1 MNPLTTE
8 DTDLIKTVAMEL
20 GFHPGFYT
28 DCGPHTL
35 VVYLQDYFMGHNLEQ
50 RKWTLYNT
58 LALANLRVTG
68 VIEND
73 TDKISVI
80 KP

>member
-1 MNPLTTE
+1 MNPLTPE
-8 DTDLIKTVAMEL
+8 DIALIKDAAKAL

-28 DCGPHTL
+28 DYGPNTL
-35 VVYLQDYFMGHNLEQ
+35 VAYLQDYFLGHELEQ
-50 RKWTLYNT
+50 RKWALYNT
-58 LALANLRVTG
+58 LSLANLRVTG

-73 TDKISVI
+73 TDKISVF